1 MGENTWKQCNQQGIN
16 LQNIQTANTTQ
27 YQKKSN
33 LVEKWN
39 HSYNQSRTHNSH
51 DATVQKDGSA
61 LSHCK
66 QSVKYKHI
74 VKNQN

>member
-1 MGENTWKQCNQQGIN
+1 MDHKSEA
-16 LQNIQTANTTQ
+16 QTGVVFHASVMSPRSL
-27 YQKKSN
+27 SN

-39 HSYNQSRTHNSH
+39 RSYNQSRTHNSH
-51 DATVQKDGSA
+51 DVTVQKDGST

-66 QSVKYKHI
+66 QSVKYKHT